1 MNRTQQ
7 SANQKKNVRYILNI
21 FIYLTLLASVGFV
34 IFLLVTHFTDMLL
47 LLLLGFCIVVAIII
61 FWRVLF
67 WITGAVAVIVI
78 ICVGI
83 ALLGYIGKILQ

>member
-1 MNRTQQ
+1 MNNTQQ
-7 SANQKKNVRYILNI
+7 SANKRIFRHIFKILI
-21 FIYLTLLASVGFV
+21 CLTLLACVGFV

-47 LLLLGFCIVVAIII
+47 LLLLVFCVVVAIII

-78 ICVGI
+78 IFVGI
-83 ALLGYIGKILQ
+83 ALLGYIGSLLH